1 MSGDV
6 HVRICESLG
15 VKFPWATHPCL
26 VMGWL
31 GWFIKCLS
39 SYFDLMVPFINY
51 GKGDRFIFLVWNNRE
66 QTTVSHRGQTRVFL
80 LLKKKDR
87 FIFLVCECVEV
98 K

>member
-1 MSGDV
+1 MVDRLCGLDIV
-6 HVRICESLG
+6 NLTI
-15 VKFPWATHPCL
+15 PCL

-80 LLKKKDR
+80 LLEKKGQIYFPSLR
-87 FIFLVCECVEV
+87 VC
-98 K
+98 